1 MGRNRKTFTD
11 TFKKEVAI
19 EAIKEK
25 NTVNEIAA
33 KHGIS
38 GSMVSNWKKSISIRR
53 LFQGSQ
59 TAQERECRAEAG

>member
-38 GSMVSNWKKSISIRR
+38 GSMVSNW
-53 LFQGSQ
+53 
-59 TAQERECRAEAG
+59 